1 MQRAYFILAIYFYI
15 SFLFLISVISVNTV
29 EVIIFANSAKQ

>member
-15 SFLFLISVISVNTV
+15 SFLISVISVNTV
-29 EVIIFANSAKQ
+29 EVMIFVNSAKQ